1 MIFDDVRRPLHVKK
15 LSQTISIRHLPRIK
29 EPDVHCEDE
38 DSTDIVPYGGNL
50 EDGVG
55 YQPGHVDD
63 TAEESNNQDTPSRIQ
78 LRLYQWLDRLV
89 HMYLDKVEVV
99 FN

>member
-15 LSQTISIRHLPRIK
+15 LSQTISIRHLPRVK

-55 YQPGHVDD
+55 HQPSDVDNAAENPDDQNAPPLTGYQC
-63 TAEESNNQDTPSRIQ
+63 
-78 LRLYQWLDRLV
+78 
-89 HMYLDKVEVV
+89 
-99 FN
+99 